1 MSSEPVEHPLDD
13 ARKGHVPIVRCVA
26 GVLISDGRVLLTKRA
41 SHLRFY
47 PDIWDLPGGH
57 IEEGESPEDALRREL
72 LEELQ
77 VEIQSF
83 SLMDSILHP
92 DPVEPIE
99 IMVFLVPSWKGR
111 PLNAEPDKHT
121 EIGWFS
127 ASNLPASKTYDFYR
141 EVVVSAMTADS
152 ADSIR

>member
-1 MSSEPVEHPLDD
+1 MSSEPVEHPLDG
-13 ARKGHVPIVRCVA
+13 AHEEHAPIARCVA

-57 IEEGESPEDALRREL
+57 IEEGESLEDALRREL

-77 VEIQSF
+77 VEIQSCR
-83 SLMDSILHP
+83 LMDSILHP

-99 IMVFLVPSWKGR
+99 VMVFLVSSWKGR
-111 PLNAEPDKHT
+111 PLSAEPDKHT

-127 ASNLPASKTYDFYR
+127 ASSLPASKTYDSYR
-141 EVVVSAMTADS
+141 EVVVSTMTADS
-152 ADSIR
+152 IR